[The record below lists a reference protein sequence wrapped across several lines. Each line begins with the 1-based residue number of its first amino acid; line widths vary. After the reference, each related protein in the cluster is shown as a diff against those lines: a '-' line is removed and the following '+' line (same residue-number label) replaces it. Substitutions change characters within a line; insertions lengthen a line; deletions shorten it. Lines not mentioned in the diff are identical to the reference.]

1 MSLLLGTLLS
11 LLDQI
16 HELKKHMYVLE
27 HQCPKNHENHENT
40 LYLENAIDN
49 AAFELQVLQSHV
61 EFLKAQAEDVN

>member
-1 MSLLLGTLLS
+1 MSLLLVTLLS

-16 HELKKHMYVLE
+16 HELKKQMYVLE
-27 HQCPKNHENHENT
+27 HQCPNNHENT

-61 EFLKAQAEDVN
+61 EFLKAQSEDVN